1 MRDFGGSTD
10 LVFTKWTCKENQT
23 TMSDDFEIGGENEMQ
38 FFSLPYLFEPK
49 YIDKELTTRDL
60 SNMIT

>member
-1 MRDFGGSTD
+1 MRDVGGSTD

-49 YIDKELTTRDL
+49 YIDK
-60 SNMIT
+60 